1 MKLKDVL
8 LVLGIII
15 ECLACIVV
23 VLEDKTNIITK
34 E

>member
-1 MKLKDVL
+1 MKDIL

-23 VLEDKTNIITK
+23 VLNEKQDAFTK

>member
-1 MKLKDVL
+1 MKDIL

-23 VLEDKTNIITK
+23 VLEDKTDAITK